1 MKKCIRAESFLTEF
15 ALHSY
20 LSSWSPSLGLY
31 PRHSDLGLP
40 FLPVEACHS
49 QLLPVPQRP
58 TDLVFHLFRISIGE
72 GKSSLD

>member
-40 FLPVEACHS
+40 FLPVEACRS
-49 QLLPVPQRP
+49 QLLPVPHW
-58 TDLVFHLFRISIGE
+58 DLQILYFIFLG
-72 GKSSLD
+72 